1 SITQAGFVNNLN
13 DGMAWGLFPVFFA
26 AAGMSLER
34 IGWLAGLYPASW
46 GILQLGTGY
55 VSDTLGRKW
64 MIAWGMWV
72 QAAGI
77 GVTMLSASFS
87 WFAVGAVLLGAGT
100 AMVYPTL
107 LAAIGDVVH
116 PRTRATSVGVYR
128 LWRDAGYAAG
138 ALVSGVTA
146 DLLGVGSAIGLVAA

>member
-1 SITQAGFVNNLN
+1 
-13 DGMAWGLFPVFFA
+13 M
-26 AAGMSLER
+26 
-34 IGWLAGLYPASW
+34 
-46 GILQLGTGY
+46 
-55 VSDTLGRKW
+55 W
-64 MIAWGMWV
+64 MIAWGMWI
-72 QAAGI
+72 QAVGI
-77 GVTMLSASFS
+77 GITVLSGSFW
-87 WFAVGAVLLGAGT
+87 WFGVGAVLLGAGT

-146 DLLGVGSAIGLVAA
+146 DLLGMGPSIGLVAAITMLSGVVVAVGMRETLSLRRLADSR